1 LIREE
6 IMRLKLPL
14 HRCASIV
21 PLALLALGA
30 GSSALADPI
39 VGRFNLTTGAV
50 VASLN
55 EVDWDPNDP
64 GLAAPGSYTTG
75 TFEVNS
81 QASTR
86 DGSFAHPDFNAPN
99 LTSYIRDLSNNPAD
113 GNYLPVNTALTGV
126 DFFQI
131 GERPGWQFTLKSLS
145 EGDLPGTPFNFDPI
159 DNGLQTIVS
168 IAFSGFACD
177 YGAASGLGQSCD
189 ANGPDA
195 TTFRG
200 SISAQFTQT
209 PAQLQAALLRGGTL
223 SNSWSGTVV
232 LETIPVPEPTTL
244 ALVAL
249 GLLGAA
255 GVSRRRGVGR
265 QA

>member
-1 LIREE
+1 MKLKLSLIRS
-6 IMRLKLPL
+6 
-14 HRCASIV
+14 ASIA
-21 PLALLALGA
+21 PLALVALGA
-30 GSSALADPI
+30 VSSAFADPI

-50 VASLN
+50 TASLN
-55 EVDWDPNDP
+55 EIDWDPNNP
-64 GLAAPGSYTTG
+64 GVAPANTYTTG

-81 QASTR
+81 QPSTR

-99 LTSYIRDLSNNPAD
+99 LVSLIRDLSNNPAD
-113 GNYLPVNTALTGV
+113 GNYLPVNTPLTGV

-131 GERPGWQFTLKSLS
+131 GERPGWQFTLTSLS
-145 EGDLPGTPFNFDPI
+145 EGDLANTPFNFDPI
-159 DNGLQTIVS
+159 DNGRQTIVS

-177 YGAASGLGQSCD
+177 FGMASGLGQVCG

-195 TTFRG
+195 TIFTG
-200 SISAQFTQT
+200 SISAQFVQT
-209 PAQLQAALLRGGTL
+209 PAQLQAALLGGGTL
-223 SNSWSGTVV
+223 SNSWSGTVE

-255 GVSRRRGVGR
+255 GVSRRRGAHR
-265 QA
+265 QG